1 MKFTC
6 LQENLSKG
14 LSTVVRAVPIKSPLP
29 ILSNVLISA
38 EKGRL
43 KLSGTNAETSIT
55 TYIGASVER
64 EGSVAIPAKLFRDF
78 VANLHPSTLE
88 AVLDEDLLRVSSEKT
103 KSRFNGVSA
112 AEFPDLPVF
121 PKTGECL
128 ILDPKVFSDA
138 VNSVV
143 FSAAAD
149 STRPVFS
156 GVYLSYEDGVL
167 TIAASDGFRL
177 SEKVLK
183 LFELAPERLKP
194 SDPAPER
201 LNAKSRTG
209 PFTTIIPAKVLAD
222 IARIFS
228 TSAEPIK
235 FMLNSDENLALFSS
249 EDTLV
254 SSNIIG
260 GEYPDYKRI
269 IPKDSVLE
277 AIFSSAELLD
287 SVKLTNVFAKE
298 AASPV
303 KIKFED
309 GVMYLTSSSTE
320 SGEHQSQI
328 NAEVKGESMEVSFN
342 LKYLMDFLTNVKCER
357 LSLKTTGSTKPCLIR
372 VDDEDSYLHIIM
384 PMQAQ

>member
-112 AEFPDLPVF
+112 AEFPDLLVF

-128 ILDPKVFSDA
+128 ILAPKVFSDA
-138 VNSVV
+138 VNSVD

-183 LFELAPERLKP
+183 LFELAPDRLKP
-194 SDPAPER
+194 SDPAPE
-201 LNAKSRTG
+201 
-209 PFTTIIPAKVLAD
+209 
-222 IARIFS
+222 
-228 TSAEPIK
+228 
-235 FMLNSDENLALFSS
+235 
-249 EDTLV
+249 
-254 SSNIIG
+254 
-260 GEYPDYKRI
+260 
-269 IPKDSVLE
+269 
-277 AIFSSAELLD
+277 
-287 SVKLTNVFAKE
+287 KL
-298 AASPV
+298 
-303 KIKFED
+303 
-309 GVMYLTSSSTE
+309 
-320 SGEHQSQI
+320 
-328 NAEVKGESMEVSFN
+328 
-342 LKYLMDFLTNVKCER
+342 
-357 LSLKTTGSTKPCLIR
+357 
-372 VDDEDSYLHIIM
+372 
-384 PMQAQ
+384 

>member
-1 MKFTC
+1 MKFAC

-14 LSTVVRAVPIKSPLP
+14 LSTVVRAVPLKSSLP

-55 TYIGASVER
+55 TYVGASVEK
-64 EGSVAIPAKLFRDF
+64 EGSITIPAKLFRDF
-78 VANLHPSTLE
+78 VVNLSPSTLE
-88 AVLDEDLLRVSSEKT
+88 AVLEEDLLRVSSEKT
-103 KSRFNGVSA
+103 KSRFNGVA
-112 AEFPDLPVF
+112 ASEFPDLPTF
-121 PKTGECL
+121 PETGEYL
-128 ILDPKVFSDA
+128 ILDPKVFNEA
-138 VNSVV
+138 VSSVV

-149 STRPVFS
+149 SSRPVFS
-156 GVYLSYEDGVL
+156 GVYLNYEDGVL

-177 SEKVLK
+177 SEKT
-183 LFELAPERLKP
+183 
-194 SDPAPER
+194 
-201 LNAKSRTG
+201 LNTESRMD
-209 PFTTIIPAKVLAD
+209 PFTTIIPAKTLAD

-235 FMLNSDENLALFSS
+235 FMLNTEENLALFSS

-269 IPKDSVLE
+269 IPKDTVLE
-277 AIFSSAELLD
+277 AVFSSAELLD

-298 AASPV
+298 ASSPV

-328 NAEVKGESMEVSFN
+328 NAEVKGASMEVSFN
-342 LKYLMDFLTNVKCER
+342 LKYLMDFLTNVKGER
-357 LSLKTTGSTKPCLIR
+357 LSLSTTGSTKPCLIR
-372 VDDEDSYLHIIM
+372 VDNEKSYLHIIM
-384 PMQAQ
+384 PMQVQ